1 MKRDELAARRKTKQ
15 SRTAAAKA
23 LRETLEGGYG
33 REKRGR
39 ESVLPIKTATEWH
52 EQSNSWMHRFSD
64 VRKDERGFYILRE
77 DNPDG
82 WRMQPDDLIQDVALN
97 TTPYWKVLA
106 NDQERIDLEPI
117 GPNPLLTGV
126 GAGGYVFHA
135 SDFKVLTGEYER
147 ERVGK
152 IIERLESGD
161 PLQIFDVK
169 YLLLGTV
176 PLNFGPNGPQGG
188 WYNPSD
194 LYSNRAERG
203 MKSEDI
209 VRADAL
215 TLSRMGFD
223 IPSAA
228 LDGEIK
234 PDLWGQFIESPAQ
247 MFSDW
252 LEVEPVDLDTFFAR
266 YVKAPWIV
274 EGRRDPDEIVD
285 GMKSFFKRVD
295 RSRWGLFQVSGED
308 DWSLAE
314 ALQHPQEE
322 VQMRAVSRALMQ
334 LMSFPGASATW
345 VKGSGAWEG
354 TVVLDDLHRFVAEAQ
369 GSLTVYDR
377 LLEVLGNYFSAEEAV
392 PILLAGTELE
402 SGYLRAR
409 VYSGLARQRYKK
421 LTRFVFKEKDGEAL
435 KSLAS
440 GLLDHGY
447 LPGRD
452 VVEHLMVTFA
462 QILRD
467 GSVYTRYYASDG
479 IKNLLRLAN
488 KQGLDVTEVLEA
500 LDEYEASVRHN
511 PDSGWADDAAWLAVI
526 EETMTGDT
534 EN

>member
-1 MKRDELAARRKTKQ
+1 MRRDELASRRKVKQ

-33 REKRGR
+33 HGKKSLGA
-39 ESVLPIKTATEWH
+39 LPLSTKLATEFH
-52 EQSNSWMHRFSD
+52 ETTSSWMHKFSD

-82 WRMQPDDLIQDVALN
+82 WRMKSDDLIADVAMN

-106 NDQERIDLEPI
+106 NDQERVDLEPI

-126 GAGGYVFHA
+126 GAGGYVFRA

-188 WYNPSD
+188 WYNPGD
-194 LYSNRAERG
+194 TYSNRAERG

-209 VRADAL
+209 VRADAT
-215 TLSRMGFD
+215 TLSHMGFD
-223 IPSAA
+223 IPNAA
-228 LDGEIK
+228 MDGEIK

-266 YVKAPWIV
+266 YVKAPWIT

-285 GMKSFFKRVD
+285 GMKSYFKRVD
-295 RSRWGLFQVSGED
+295 RSRWTLFQVSGED
-308 DWSLAE
+308 EWSLAE
-314 ALQHPQEE
+314 ALRHPQEE
-322 VQMRAVSRALMQ
+322 VQMRAVSRALMHE
-334 LMSFPGASATW
+334 MSSPGPAI
-345 VKGSGAWEG
+345 G
-354 TVVLDDLHRFVAEAQ
+354 VLDDLHRFVVEAQ

-377 LLEVLGNYFSAEEAV
+377 LLEVLGNYFSAESAV

-402 SGYLRAR
+402 NGYLRAR
-409 VYSGLARQRYKK
+409 AYSGLARQRYKR

-440 GLLDHGY
+440 GLLDQGY

-452 VVEHLMVTFA
+452 VVEHLLVTFA
-462 QILRD
+462 HILRD

-479 IKNLLRLAN
+479 IKNLLRLAH
-488 KQGLDVTEVLEA
+488 KQGLDTTEVEEA

-511 PDSGWADDAAWLAVI
+511 PDDEPTWADDAAWLAVT
-526 EETMTGDT
+526 EEMMTRNT